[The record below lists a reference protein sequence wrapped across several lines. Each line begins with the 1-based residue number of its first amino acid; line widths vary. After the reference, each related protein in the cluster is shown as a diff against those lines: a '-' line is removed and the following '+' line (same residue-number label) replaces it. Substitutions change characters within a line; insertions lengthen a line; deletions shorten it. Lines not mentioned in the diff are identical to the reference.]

1 MKIVLSSNHT
11 AEQFVRFARIW
22 NDEVFARVEL
32 AGELSEADLEQLTAR
47 AIALKP
53 DDFADV
59 VLELIASSPA
69 ATADVL
75 HRIYRHG
82 DQGAR
87 EALCEREDLD
97 ADLRAAC
104 ARAMQ
109 TA

>member
-1 MKIVLSSNHT
+1 MKIVLSPNHT

-32 AGELSEADLEQLTAR
+32 SGELSESDLEQLTAR

-59 VLELIASSPA
+59 VLELIASCPA

-97 ADLRAAC
+97 ADLRTAC
-104 ARAMQ
+104 IRAMQ